1 MVIHH
6 GRISA
11 GTRKHH
17 LKKAE
22 LTQYIHSNDPKIMLM
37 HNYFAPHLSSQPTLT
52 TEASDHKIVE
62 PIIDDKTFTPAELVN
77 FSSDEE
83 DGEYEAD
90 NEEEEQSYIS
100 ELVSTSDNAPIQSLL
115 PVAPPLKRCH
125 LDIPVCSQREHSH
138 KEKVKQL
145 KKALADLRK
154 LNKSKKTAFA
164 GGPKGLQAVCT
175 LAMQSFLCIVVKN
188 G

>member
-1 MVIHH
+1 MI
-6 GRISA
+6 
-11 GTRKHH
+11 H

-37 HNYFAPHLSSQPTLT
+37 RNYFAPHLSSQPMPA
-52 TEASDHKIVE
+52 TETSHHKIIE
-62 PIIDDKTFTPAELVN
+62 PIINDETFTPAELVN

-90 NEEEEQSYIS
+90 NEEEERGNIT
-100 ELVSTSDNAPIQSLL
+100 ELVSMFDNASIQSLL
-115 PVAPPLKRCH
+115 PVAPPLKCRH
-125 LDIPVCSQREHSH
+125 LEIPVHTQREHSH

-145 KKALADLRK
+145 KEALADLEK
-154 LNKSKKTAFA
+154 FNKSKKTTFA
-164 GGPKGLQAVCT
+164 GGTKWLQAVHT
-175 LAMQSFLCIVVKN
+175 LAMQSFLHMVVKN